1 VPLCL
6 CRQTYPGHS
15 SCGPT
20 HNRAS
25 RTSPRIPIG
34 HAPCVGTPLS
44 FNVKARNNRF
54 VGHGRTTWRFL
65 RNARGCLLG
74 AAVMAAGSCAADY
87 PLGPTDTGPVA
98 FEIYHNSPI
107 GYSSVGSSFS
117 MSAFVLRA
125 DGAYENVTAKTN
137 WSVSDPAV
145 LRATNGFF
153 SSIAVGPVEITA
165 TYQGFSRTAPMH
177 VIQPGRQTFPS
188 LTIAPFFVLPSP
200 GQSAQAVAR
209 LNQSAAAFE
218 IVTDA
223 ATWTSSDPAV
233 VTVDRGV
240 IKAVQPGTT
249 HITVTYAG
257 YSAFLKMSIHPPR

>member
-1 VPLCL
+1 
-6 CRQTYPGHS
+6 
-15 SCGPT
+15 
-20 HNRAS
+20 
-25 RTSPRIPIG
+25 
-34 HAPCVGTPLS
+34 
-44 FNVKARNNRF
+44 
-54 VGHGRTTWRFL
+54 
-65 RNARGCLLG
+65 
-74 AAVMAAGSCAADY
+74 MAAGSCAADY